1 MLRAIEAVKNHGMC
15 FKTASRNYNVPRTT
29 LKRRVLNVNKDALKK
44 YRVLIDQYLTKI
56 KKKKYFRKTG
66 IYPYDIEFAPSL
78 TTDMLHVDGETGS
91 LERNAEVLDPDE
103 ITNACSPQDGTSAN
117 EQQIPRNHILDNQ
130 ISIAFFASSI
140 ALCCASVIP
149 TVEVLQGPS
158 SRTTLFGPDG
168 GALDSAAPGGTVVTN
183 SHGTGLVAAGP
194 AILPSGPALVING
207 PAGSIATSH
216 TGSGLAVVPGVAPAI
231 AAAAAWGPAS
241 QDGGAYVSDN
251 SGSWG
256 DDGSYRE
263 GHQWD

>member
-1 MLRAIEAVKNHGMC
+1 M
-15 FKTASRNYNVPRTT
+15 Y
-29 LKRRVLNVNKDALKK
+29 
-44 YRVLIDQYLTKI
+44 I
-56 KKKKYFRKTG
+56 K
-66 IYPYDIEFAPSL
+66 
-78 TTDMLHVDGETGS
+78 
-91 LERNAEVLDPDE
+91 
-103 ITNACSPQDGTSAN
+103 
-117 EQQIPRNHILDNQ
+117 
-130 ISIAFFASSI
+130 ISIAFLASSI

-168 GALDSAAPGGTVVTN
+168 GALDSAAPGGTIVTN

-207 PAGSIATSH
+207 PAGSITTSH

-231 AAAAAWGPAS
+231 AAWGTAS

-256 DDGSYRE
+256 E